1 LSSFQLRKFVFKLT
15 DLEERKPKKEKD
27 QIKSLEQSTR
37 RFDLSSDVH
46 QGLPGL
52 GRGRLESLT
61 DGIFGTVMTVLV
73 LSLSVPII
81 SARASSNPIATENAQ
96 LLASLRSLL
105 PDILSYVIS
114 FAILGAFW
122 MRHHMMFN
130 FVKSVDR
137 VLLWLNIIFLLTIG
151 FIPFSTALI
160 GRYPSLQLS
169 LIIYGANLIA
179 TTLTSLFLWRYVIKN
194 DLLSHDTLDEK
205 IMNQIN
211 NRMSVGPVSYGI
223 AIVVSFLDPT
233 VTLAI
238 YILTMLFFI
247 VNTTTGFR
255 SRRNEDAKRG
265 FDH

>member
-1 LSSFQLRKFVFKLT
+1 
-15 DLEERKPKKEKD
+15 
-27 QIKSLEQSTR
+27 
-37 RFDLSSDVH
+37 
-46 QGLPGL
+46 
-52 GRGRLESLT
+52 
-61 DGIFGTVMTVLV
+61 MTVLV

-81 SARASSNPIATENAQ
+81 TTSTSTPIATENTE
-96 LLASLRSLL
+96 LLTSLYSLL
-105 PDILSYVIS
+105 PDILGYVIS

-130 FVKSVDR
+130 FVNRVDR

-179 TTLTSLFLWRYVIKN
+179 TTLTSLFLWRYVLRN

-205 IMNQIN
+205 IMSQIN
-211 NRMSVGPVSYGI
+211 NRMSVGPVSYVI
-223 AIVVSFLDPT
+223 AIVISFFDPT

-255 SRRNEDAKRG
+255 SRRKGDPKPDFRN
-265 FDH
+265 